1 MSSILAEADLKG
13 VKASDAFYLKY
24 KDALEIG
31 NSKIR
36 ELVDE
41 IQKTSIYLPQSK
53 IPKASELKLD
63 GQKVKTE
70 VTQDS
75 KGNPIS
81 NTVIYL
87 DKDMDLSQYGFAEGL
102 KATDLNVLVHGLNYE
117 NQSVIFQALGQV
129 DADALLSTSY
139 ITYNKGNYHVFRTQ
153 GFVLD
158 V

>member
-1 MSSILAEADLKG
+1 MASILAEADLKG

-75 KGNPIS
+75 K
-81 NTVIYL
+81 VILFQTQSFTWIKIWIYRNMASL
-87 DKDMDLSQYGFAEGL
+87 KD
-102 KATDLNVLVHGLNYE
+102 
-117 NQSVIFQALGQV
+117 
-129 DADALLSTSY
+129 
-139 ITYNKGNYHVFRTQ
+139 
-153 GFVLD
+153 
-158 V
+158 

>member
-1 MSSILAEADLKG
+1 
-13 VKASDAFYLKY
+13 
-24 KDALEIG
+24 
-31 NSKIR
+31 
-36 ELVDE
+36 
-41 IQKTSIYLPQSK
+41 
-53 IPKASELKLD
+53 
-63 GQKVKTE
+63 
-70 VTQDS
+70 
-75 KGNPIS
+75 
-81 NTVIYL
+81 
-87 DKDMDLSQYGFAEGL
+87 MDLSQYGFAEGL